1 MFDVTSDEI
10 NQLNDVDLRELV
22 ARLCEA
28 ELSSQGLSPVAVT
41 WGGNQTA
48 PDGGLDV
55 RIELPVGN
63 TLKQDGFIPRNTTGF
78 QVKMSDMAPSDITEE
93 MKPKGSIRQVISDLA
108 EKKGAYIIVSS
119 GSNTAD
125 RPLQS
130 RKKAIRNALDTLA
143 NADELFTDFYD
154 RRRIASWVGLYPG
167 LVSWV
172 KELLGR
178 SLDGWCSY
186 DAWIG
191 KHNSKNIE
199 YLLDNQLCLHFNEY
213 LNTNPTSTV
222 EAIDKLRNML
232 REPGKSVRLVGL
244 SGVGK
249 TRLAQTLF
257 DKKIGV
263 NPLDPSLAVYTDLS
277 DNPTPQPSTMARDL
291 IATNKKAVLII
302 DNCSSDLHQKLTE
315 LCKQQR
321 SPISVL
327 TIEYDVRE
335 DQPEGTEVVNLEPS
349 STELI
354 EELLKRRI
362 PILSQVNRHTI
373 AEAAGGNARI
383 AIAIAETVE
392 ETDSV
397 AGLSNVQLFK
407 RLFLQRNVQTD
418 DLLQVA
424 QACSLVYSFQAKSI
438 LGENPE
444 IERLAA
450 LANKDIPTT
459 YRCISQ
465 LLNRDL
471 VQSRGVWRAVLPH
484 AIANWLASRA
494 LQETPPEII
503 EQHFFQLGC
512 ERLARSFS
520 KRLSFLHKNP
530 VATDIVRNWLSP
542 NGKLGEVAKLDE
554 NQQVMFQNVAPVLP
568 EAALEALERANISFN
583 NTNLTRWIFPLL
595 RSLAYDADLFERST
609 QILIRF
615 ATGSKNTEVAKK
627 ASDVFLSLFTIYLSG
642 TNASLELRIQV
653 IKQLLSL
660 PDTSSK
666 DLGLNA
672 LNKALQTSSFF
683 SGYRFEF
690 GARSRDYGYA
700 PKSQNDVHIW
710 YKSVLEVIENFSQ
723 QDRDIKL
730 KMRGLLGMH
739 FSGLWE
745 IGSLRVLLVKLALE
759 INSNGFW
766 RECDEACRLIL
777 KFDKAKL
784 SKDELLQVSDLAQ
797 RLKPSNLAD
806 EIRALLLGNSLGELD
821 YLKHEEVENSRNK
834 AINDFEEVAKK
845 HGVEVATDGNLFA
858 ELLPDLFRGHDL
870 VYDFGWGLVSGSKNR
885 ILTWESLL
893 EAHEKF
899 ACEQSN
905 IQVLRGFLA
914 NLWNQDNELA
924 QQFLDKALTY
934 PNLNNVLHS
943 LYSAVPLDE
952 RGIKR
957 LKNILDKG
965 APAFDFSNFAYQ
977 KGISSL
983 PISHLKDLL
992 NLFNEHKN
1000 GFEIAISILEGCF
1013 MTYQREQKNVQELI
1027 IVGQEFLDYSTIR
1040 IKNYDSD
1047 FKLTEVIKWCLADIS
1062 SIPLVSNIVK
1072 RISQSVENCETSP
1085 INYNNSIKELLS
1097 LHPNIVLDAL
1107 FDGTQDEQKAGINL
1121 LNLQYDENFRNPLD
1135 VIDCKTL
1142 IAWCEQDKFRNYT
1155 LAASFITY
1163 SNVSS
1168 NVTWSEQ
1175 AKVLLKNA
1183 PDPKKVLQ
1191 ALIDRF
1197 MQRNHFSG
1205 SLASLVEKDACL
1217 LNDIKPYIPEH
1228 LMPFVIES
1236 KRLLTIW
1243 IADRRRL
1250 EVERH
1255 RKQDSG
1261 FE

>member
-1 MFDVTSDEI
+1 MFDVTSDDI

-22 ARLCEA
+22 GRLCEA

-78 QVKMSDMAPSDITEE
+78 QVKKPNMTASIITDE
-93 MKPKGSIRQVISDLA
+93 MKPKGSIRQVILELA
-108 EKKGAYIIVSS
+108 DKNGAYIIISS
-119 GSNTAD
+119 SSNTAD
-125 RPLQS
+125 GPLQD
-130 RKKAIRNALDTLA
+130 RKRAMRDALDTLP
-143 NADELFTDFYD
+143 NAEEIFTDFYD

-167 LVSWV
+167 LISWV
-172 KELLGR
+172 KERVGR

-186 DAWIG
+186 FTWCDRT
-191 KHNSKNIE
+191 NSVNKE
-199 YLLDNQLCLHFNEY
+199 YLIDKQPCLHFSGRQEISPMANE
-213 LNTNPTSTV
+213 
-222 EAIDKLRNML
+222 EAIDKLRDML
-232 REPGKSVRLVGL
+232 REPRKSVRLVGL

-257 DKKIGV
+257 DKGIGS

-277 DNPTPQPSTMARDL
+277 YNPNPQPLTMASDL
-291 IATNKKAVLII
+291 IVTNKNAVLII
-302 DNCSSDLHQKLTE
+302 DNCSPDLHRTLTE
-315 LCKQQR
+315 LCCQQR
-321 SPISVL
+321 SLISVL

-335 DQPEGTEVVNLEPS
+335 DQPEGTEVVNLNPS

-354 EELLKRRI
+354 ESLIKIRFQT
-362 PILSQVNRHTI
+362 LSQVDRHTI

-383 AIAIAETVE
+383 AIALADAVE
-392 ETDSV
+392 STGSI
-397 AGLSNVQLFK
+397 AGLSNDQLFQ
-407 RLFLQRNVQTD
+407 RLFWQRNELND

-424 QACSLVYSFQAKSI
+424 KACSLVYSFQQEPI
-438 LGENPE
+438 RGESLE
-444 IERLAA
+444 IERLAT
-450 LANKDIPTT
+450 LANKNSHTI
-459 YRCISQ
+459 YRYISQ
-465 LLNRDL
+465 LQARGL
-471 VQSRGVWRAVLPH
+471 VQKRGVWRAVLPH

-503 EQHFFQLGC
+503 EQQFFQLGC

-520 KRLSFLHKNP
+520 KRLSFLHKNS
-530 VATDIVRNWLSP
+530 VVIDIVRNWLSP
-542 NGKLGEVAKLDE
+542 NGKLGEVAELDE

-615 ATGSKNTEVAKK
+615 ATGSKNTKEAKE

-642 TNASLELRIQV
+642 TNAPLELRIQV

-660 PDTSSK
+660 PDPSSK
-666 DLGLNA
+666 DLSVKA

-690 GARSRDYGYA
+690 GARSRDYGYT
-700 PKSQNDVHIW
+700 PKRQNDVHIW
-710 YKSVLEVIENFSQ
+710 YKSVLEAIENFSQ
-723 QDRDIKL
+723 QDRVIKL
-730 KMRGLLGMH
+730 KMPGLLANH
-739 FSGLWE
+739 FRGLWE
-745 IGSLRVLLVKLALE
+745 IATLRDLLVKLALE

-766 RECDEACRLIL
+766 REGYEACRLIL
-777 KFDKAKL
+777 KLDKAKL
-784 SKDELLQVSDLAQ
+784 SSVELLQISDLAQ
-797 RLKPSNLAD
+797 RLKPSNLVD
-806 EIRALLLGNSLGELD
+806 EIRALLLGNPLDNLYFPNDGEVE
-821 YLKHEEVENSRNK
+821 YSPINHLKHLEK
-834 AINDFEEVAKK
+834 VAEKY
-845 HGVEVATDGNLFA
+845 GVNVATDGNLFA
-858 ELLPDLFRGHDL
+858 ELLSDLFRGNSTVWH
-870 VYDFGWGLVSGSKNR
+870 FGWGLASGSQNR
-885 ILTWESLL
+885 ILIWESLL
-893 EAHEKF
+893 EANEKF

-924 QQFLDKALTY
+924 QQFLDNALTD
-934 PNLNNVLHS
+934 PSLNKVLSS
-943 LYSAVPLDE
+943 LYSAVPIDE

-983 PISHLKDLL
+983 PICHLKDLL

-1013 MTYQREQKNVQELI
+1013 MTYQSKQKNVQELI
-1027 IVGQEFLDYSTIR
+1027 IVGQEFLDHSNIR
-1040 IKNYDSD
+1040 AKEKIFD
-1047 FKLTEVIKWCLADIS
+1047 FKLAEVIKWCLADIS
-1062 SIPLVSNIVK
+1062 SIPLVSKIVN

-1085 INYNNSIKELLS
+1085 INCNNSIKELLS

-1107 FDGTQDEQKAGINL
+1107 FDDVQDEQKAGINL
-1121 LNLQYDENFRNPLD
+1121 LNLEYDENFSNPLD
-1135 VIDCKTL
+1135 VIDCETL
-1142 IAWCEQDKFRNYT
+1142 IAWCEQNKHRNYS

-1163 SNVSS
+1163 SNVG
-1168 NVTWSEQ
+1168 NTVTWSDQ
-1175 AKVLLKNA
+1175 AMVLLKNA
-1183 PDPKKVLQ
+1183 PNPKTVLEV
-1191 ALIDRF
+1191 LIDRF
-1197 MQRNHFSG
+1197 KSRHTLSD
-1205 SLASLVEKDACL
+1205 SYATIVENETRL
-1217 LNDIKPYIPEH
+1217 LDEIEPFIPSD
-1228 LMPFVIES
+1228 LMPFVRES
-1236 KRLLTIW
+1236 KAKLTKYITEL
-1243 IADRRRL
+1243 RRREL
-1250 EVERH
+1250 ESDREWD
-1255 RKQDSG
+1255 KG